1 MNLRNQI
8 GLWEVLNP
16 SIYLV
21 SLAPLFAVLLQVGM
35 ADSALPALLLATA
48 GVVALQHAVNIF
60 NDLSDD
66 RRGADVEKHV
76 SWVRFHRN
84 RTRILLHAGLSVLC
98 GVALGLA
105 ALWIADR
112 IILLALAAPLVA
124 VGFLYNWGTRP
135 LGYTAASELVTALA
149 YGPGVFGCLLL
160 VAESH
165 PQTLPFLAGCIAC
178 AALAVSVLL
187 AHQPAQVLTDG
198 LAGKRTFAVRHGARA
213 ARLTARWLLV
223 LAAAAFIL
231 PAPAERSVLAAGLL
245 LTLWLTRQRHLQ
257 PGRILMGTCSA
268 LSIALL
274 LETTS

>member
-21 SLAPLFAVLLQVGM
+21 SLAPLLAVLLQVGM

-60 NDLSDD
+60 NDLADD

-98 GVALGLA
+98 GIALGLA

-112 IILLALAAPLVA
+112 IILLALAAPL
-124 VGFLYNWGTRP
+124 WP
-135 LGYTAASELVTALA
+135 TAPPSRRAHVQAFVPIKPKYSNLDHSVW
-149 YGPGVFGCLLL
+149 
-160 VAESH
+160 
-165 PQTLPFLAGCIAC
+165 QNAGIA
-178 AALAVSVLL
+178 
-187 AHQPAQVLTDG
+187 VLTAIG
-198 LAGKRTFAVRHGARA
+198 
-213 ARLTARWLLV
+213 
-223 LAAAAFIL
+223 
-231 PAPAERSVLAAGLL
+231 
-245 LTLWLTRQRHLQ
+245 
-257 PGRILMGTCSA
+257 
-268 LSIALL
+268 
-274 LETTS
+274 